1 MRFNRP
7 VFSGLFLPLLLALIA
22 MGSPKAATVAA
33 LRMEPTRTRVG
44 IAKVKLEVSGLD
56 ILDGRITG
64 DYRIEVPLAPMLN
77 DRGTIDLPLDQRA
90 DRLLTY
96 GGTVTGTGTSDDD
109 GRIRP
114 VVCTFSGDGEVNI
127 TIQTD
132 RRKLSFHTRF
142 ETDPVPVF
150 PTVIP

>member
-7 VFSGLFLPLLLALIA
+7 AAQGLFLLCFLTLFTT
-22 MGSPKAATVAA
+22 GSTHAATVAA

-44 IAKVKLEVSGLD
+44 IAKVKLEVSELD
-56 ILDGRITG
+56 IVDDRITG

-77 DRGTIDLPLDQRA
+77 DRGIIELALEERA
-90 DRLLTY
+90 ERLLTE
-96 GGTVTGTGTSDDD
+96 GGTVTGTGTSAED
-109 GRIRP
+109 GRSHP

-142 ETDPVPVF
+142 EADPIPLI
-150 PTVIP
+150 PAVIP